1 MGFTPSLFRVCGP
14 ITQLF
19 SCWETLVTSPGGGK
33 VSKGVLVAE
42 VMDDPALR
50 DGFSPCPKAAVVLTA
65 DPFTPAS
72 SRAGQG
78 TALLLLQARNL
89 CRTALPAITAR
100 GSIGTGAQ
108 GAKRKGT
115 FTELSWHKA
124 PLQTKFLLRS
134 SQLQEALSIASRR
147 ADKPPLNE
155 AWPSSA
161 RSPHPRGRAASA
173 ARSNQRCSPS
183 GSCGCRICR
192 KKPCLQHHDSCST

>member
-1 MGFTPSLFRVCGP
+1 MASPPAPKQPWCSQLTPSHLLAPEQGKAQPSCCFR
-14 ITQLF
+14 
-19 SCWETLVTSPGGGK
+19 PGT
-33 VSKGVLVAE
+33 
-42 VMDDPALR
+42 
-50 DGFSPCPKAAVVLTA
+50 C
-65 DPFTPAS
+65 
-72 SRAGQG
+72 AGQHCM
-78 TALLLLQARNL
+78 L
-89 CRTALPAITAR
+89 ITAR

-147 ADKPPLNE
+147 ADKPLLNE